1 MFINQIQVCLIY
13 EPLLRVCSVTSLFLT
28 LFPFLHY
35 LYFFLLMFILSTTIF
50 LMSTET
56 KQMLNQD
63 KQAEQGRAEGTG
75 SGAEVQETP
84 AGLTLIL
91 GL

>member
-1 MFINQIQVCLIY
+1 
-13 EPLLRVCSVTSLFLT
+13 
-28 LFPFLHY
+28 
-35 LYFFLLMFILSTTIF
+35 
-50 LMSTET
+50 MSTET

-63 KQAEQGRAEGTG
+63 KQAEQGRAEGTR

>member
-1 MFINQIQVCLIY
+1 
-13 EPLLRVCSVTSLFLT
+13 
-28 LFPFLHY
+28 
-35 LYFFLLMFILSTTIF
+35 
-50 LMSTET
+50 MSTET